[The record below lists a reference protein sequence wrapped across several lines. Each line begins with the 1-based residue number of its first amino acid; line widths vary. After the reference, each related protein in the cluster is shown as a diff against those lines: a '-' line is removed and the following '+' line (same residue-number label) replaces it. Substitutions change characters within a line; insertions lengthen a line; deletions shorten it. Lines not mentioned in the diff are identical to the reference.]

1 LIAANQPASGYVI
14 WVPAFAGMMG
24 WTAPERHRCA
34 MLAVLDPAEETV
46 RMQAI
51 RFGIDLAKS
60 VFQVHGVEASGQVV
74 VQRQLRRAQVLTF
87 FAKQP
92 PALIGMEACGSAHYW
107 GRELAKLGHEVR
119 LMPASYVKAYVRRNK
134 NDARDAEAC
143 CEAVS
148 RPSMR
153 FVPVKTVEQQGQRA
167 LHRARDLLVRQRT
180 QAGNAIRGLLYE
192 MGLIGSKGRSGIAE
206 LVARIEAEAA
216 DIPPGLR
223 VALAPLARQWRT
235 LDAEI
240 KTLDDEMLAQAR
252 SHPAACRLMKIPNVG
267 PVTAHAVIAAIG
279 DGRQFASARDFA
291 AWVGLTRK
299 NHDTGGKASLTGHV
313 SKAGDGSLRRL
324 LVLGASA
331 GLRHVRAKPEKG
343 SAWINGLLARRP
355 VKVALVAQ
363 AAKTARIIW
372 AVLAKDQDYRAPKL
386 AA

>member
-1 LIAANQPASGYVI
+1 
-14 WVPAFAGMMG
+14 
-24 WTAPERHRCA
+24 
-34 MLAVLDPAEETV
+34 
-46 RMQAI
+46 MQVI

-60 VFQVHGVEASGQVV
+60 VFQIHGVDASDQVV
-74 VQRQLRRAQVLTF
+74 VQKQLRRGQVLKF
-87 FAKQP
+87 FAKQA

-107 GRELAKLGHEVR
+107 ARELTKLGHEVR
-119 LMPASYVKAYVRRNK
+119 LMPPSYVKPYVRRNK

-143 CEAVS
+143 CEAVG

-153 FVPVKTVEQQGQRA
+153 FVPIKTVEQQGRRG

-180 QAGNAIRGLLYE
+180 QTGNALRAMLYE
-192 MGLIGSKGRSGIAE
+192 MGLISSKGRSGVGE
-206 LVARIEAEAA
+206 LVARIEAEAS

-223 VALAPLARQWRT
+223 VALAPLARQWRA

-240 KTLDDEMLAQAR
+240 KTFDDELFAQAR
-252 SHPAACRLMKIPNVG
+252 RDPDACRLMKIPNVG

-299 NHDTGGKASLTGHV
+299 NHDTGGKTRLTGHV
-313 SKAGDGSLRRL
+313 SKAGDRSLRRL

-331 GLRHVRAKPEKG
+331 GLRHVRARPDRG

-355 VKVALVAQ
+355 VKVAVVAQ

-372 AVLAKDQDYRAPKL
+372 AVLTKGEDYRARPL